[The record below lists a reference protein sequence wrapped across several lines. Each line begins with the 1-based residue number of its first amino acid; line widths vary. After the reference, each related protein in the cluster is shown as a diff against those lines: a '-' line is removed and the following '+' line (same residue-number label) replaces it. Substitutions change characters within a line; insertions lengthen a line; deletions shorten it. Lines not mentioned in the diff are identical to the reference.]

1 MNDSEG
7 HPRDDPGVL
16 ISGGD
21 LTDLRGKPRIELQ
34 GRDSCLISDSMSQRL
49 ADASLHSPD
58 NHIFDDVDVAPPS

>member
-16 ISGGD
+16 TSGGD
-21 LTDLRGKPRIELQ
+21 LIDLRGKPRRELQ
-34 GRDSCLISDSMSQRL
+34 GRDSCLNSDSWSQRL

-58 NHIFDDVDVAPPS
+58 NHIFDDVDVAPPR

>member
-16 ISGGD
+16 TSGGD
-21 LTDLRGKPRIELQ
+21 LIDLRGKPRIELQ
-34 GRDSCLISDSMSQRL
+34 GRDSSLVSDSMSQRL

-58 NHIFDDVDVAPPS
+58 NHIFDDVDVAPPR